1 MSPRPRTLVDLSFA
15 RDTVL
20 YLCRECEKQISSA
33 ATRCP
38 YCGAPPRPPLY
49 GRPWSHRIA
58 MRAALVLVLSLPL
71 LMLPVVLRWHN
82 GSWSPCDWVR
92 ERAPVTLAA
101 SASRPAGAYLEDSSG
116 APMRG
121 PAAQSPGQCLRQWA
135 EAMSQ

>member
-1 MSPRPRTLVDLSFA
+1 MDLSLA
-15 RDTVL
+15 WGTVL

-58 MRAALVLVLSLPL
+58 LRAGLVLVLSLPL

-82 GSWSPCDWVR
+82 GSWSPCDWAR
-92 ERAPVTLAA
+92 AQAPVALAA
-101 SASRPAGAYLEDSSG
+101 SDSRPPAAYLEDGSLARLG
-116 APMRG
+116 GR
-121 PAAQSPGQCLRQWA
+121 AAESPGQCLRRWV
-135 EAMSQ
+135 EGMSR